1 MLGDIPARSVR
12 HEAALVLA
20 AAFQPS
26 LRGGQHMAA
35 LPRPAVAAVKYLA
48 IDDDAAANAGTR
60 SNINHMPAASAR
72 AMPVFRQGGNIA
84 IVIQYHPGGEPGG
97 NIVPH
102 GEIPDVGHGGSQI
115 DITLVIQDKGG
126 HTYPDP
132 FQILRPDALGF
143 QHAVSRGHQ
152 LVGKGRPICLNI
164 RGMFIPAH

>member
-1 MLGDIPARSVR
+1 MIGVQDVPGAQLLRFPQDAVRPGRQPGFCMLGDIPAGSVG
-12 HEAALVLA
+12 HEASPVPA
-20 AAFQPS
+20 AAFQPG

-35 LPRPAVAAVKYLA
+35 FPRPAVAAVKYLA

-143 QHAVSRGHQ
+143 
-152 LVGKGRPICLNI
+152 
-164 RGMFIPAH
+164 